1 MSAAGRFATTMSTM
15 LAAGL
20 NVPRALDVTSQVESN
35 YVFALGVRKVK
46 EGVERGRGIAESMAD
61 VEYFPKMLTEM
72 VGVGERSGSL
82 VETLDV
88 IGNYFDNEVETSTAR
103 LLSILEPAI
112 TIVLAV
118 MVVVLLLAVYLP
130 MFNMYGGM

>member
-1 MSAAGRFATTMSTM
+1 M
-15 LAAGL
+15 
-20 NVPRALDVTSQVESN
+20 TSQVESN

-46 EGVERGRGIAESMAD
+46 EGVERGRSIAESMAD

-130 MFNMYGGM
+130 MFNMYGGL